1 MTERDQAQRIYK
13 AQFQAGFR
21 QIDELTL
28 GECQQYINKI
38 LASKFVRE
46 KYLRHDIRE
55 IFVTDGRGRRNA
67 GAGYGFAKGSVQ
79 PVIKLPHGMR
89 CRYVIL
95 HELAHHFA
103 RLSERHKAK
112 FASIYLDLIKEF
124 LGEEPYQKLL
134 TQFARCKVKIIKGNG
149 EIGQA
154 TAPKSFQEIA

>member
-13 AQFQAGFR
+13 AEFQAGFR
-21 QIDELTL
+21 QIDELEL

-46 KYLRHDIRE
+46 KYLRSDIRE

-67 GAGYGFAKGSVQ
+67 GAGYGFAKGSIQ
-79 PVIKLPHGMR
+79 PVIKLPRSMR
-89 CRYVIL
+89 CRWVIL

-103 RLSERHKAK
+103 RLSERHKSK
-112 FASIYLDLIKEF
+112 FATVYLDLVREF
-124 LGEEPYQKLL
+124 LGEESYQKLL
-134 TQFARCKVKIIKGNG
+134 TQFAICKIKIIKGNG

>member
-13 AQFQAGFR
+13 AEFQAGFR
-21 QIDELTL
+21 QIDELEL

-46 KYLRHDIRE
+46 KYLRSDIRE

-67 GAGYGFAKGSVQ
+67 GAGYGFAKGSIQ
-79 PVIKLPHGMR
+79 PVIKLPRSMR
-89 CRYVIL
+89 CRWVIL

-103 RLSERHKAK
+103 RLSQGHKSK
-112 FASIYLDLIKEF
+112 FATVYLDLVREF
-124 LGEEPYQKLL
+124 LGEESYQKLL
-134 TQFARCKVKIIKGNG
+134 TQFAICKIKIIKGNG